1 MVSIALPLKL
11 LLAIILGALIGLERE
26 SATDPEAIKE
36 MGDRWGLRTYSL
48 ISLLGAIAGLL
59 YLFGNNILSIIITV
73 SFFILIFIYYGVGG
87 WMIKSMGLTTEL
99 GGIFSFLIG
108 FFVTSEIFSLQLVIA
123 ITIVIQLI
131 LSLKEKSHNLILG
144 IKRAEID
151 AFIGFAIIALVI
163 LPFLPNQPFHLT
175 DIHSIR
181 TVLQAYGAD
190 ISFFDR
196 LEIINPFRLW
206 FIVAIIT
213 GINIFG
219 HALQKII
226 GDQKGLIITSA
237 VGGFVSSTSTTQ
249 SLAYQSKNSH
259 QINKLVTAAIV
270 ANLASFFEILILVAS
285 LNTSWLVYITPAVGV
300 LIFTTLACGLY
311 FYLKDRTKM
320 KVISEIHQDSL
331 VDKENIIDE
340 SSEKD
345 KKLYSLKP
353 ALKFALLLITIRI
366 FTKAALL
373 LFGQSGFLATSIMAS
388 LTGIDAV
395 VVNLAELAKSVITP
409 QAALLTL
416 MAVNATNLMSKS
428 VFSMSGGK
436 KEFSVKFFISAVI
449 ISFSGFLGYYFLG

>member
-1 MVSIALPLKL
+1 MESLALPLKL

-48 ISLLGAIAGLL
+48 ISLLGAVAGLL
-59 YLFGNNILSIIITV
+59 YLFGNNVLALIITV

-99 GGIFSFLIG
+99 GGVFSFLIG
-108 FFVTSEIFSLQLVIA
+108 FFVTSEIFPLQLVIA
-123 ITIVIQLI
+123 IAIVIQLI
-131 LSLKEKSHNLILG
+131 LSLKEKSHHLILG

-175 DIHSIR
+175 DIHSIK

-219 HALQKII
+219 HVLQKII
-226 GDQKGLIITSA
+226 GDQKGLIVTSA

-249 SLAYQSKNSH
+249 SLAYQSKNSS
-259 QINKLVTAAIV
+259 QINKLVTAAIA
-270 ANLASFFEILILVAS
+270 ANLFSFLEILILVAS
-285 LNTSWLVYITPAVGV
+285 LNTSWLVYITPAIG
-300 LIFTTLACGLY
+300 LLALASFLCGFY

-320 KVISEIHQDSL
+320 RVVSEIHQNSL
-331 VDKENIIDE
+331 IDPNKSRLQESAKEE
-340 SSEKD
+340 
-345 KKLYSLKP
+345 KLYSLKP
-353 ALKFALLLITIRI
+353 ALKFALFLITIRI
-366 FTKAALL
+366 LTKASLL
-373 LFGQSGFLATSIMAS
+373 LFGQSGFLATSILAS

-428 VFSMSGGK
+428 IFSFGGGK
-436 KEFSVKFFISAVI
+436 KEFSVKFLVSAII
-449 ISFSGFLGYYFLG
+449 ISLAGFAGYYFLG